1 MTTVGTGFARELRQR
16 TTRAEAVLR
25 KALRGGR
32 LDGAVHDQDDNQL
45 NDYVRQQ
52 EIETLGWFVLRFRND
67 QVTARLHTV
76 LEAIRDHARLADSVT
91 PHPSHRRRRR
101 APPSPSGRGIK
112 KTT

>member
-91 PHPSHRRRRR
+91 PHPPTDVVGGPLPL
-101 APPSPSGRGIK
+101 PPGEG
-112 KTT
+112 